1 MSQDRPSEPN
11 PWTSPPQPPPA
22 PQLPPA
28 YGSTAQ
34 PPPAYGPPP
43 PGTIGYAPNPLSV
56 QARSSATLWL
66 ILNIVSV
73 VVLANLPGIVGAI
86 YAALALGRAD
96 LDPVD
101 ARRKIRVSKI
111 WFFAGLILGVLLV
124 IAVVIFAVALAQS
137 GGFSSGSAYPGWR
150 A

>member
-1 MSQDRPSEPN
+1 MSQDRPTEPN

-22 PQLPPA
+22 
-28 YGSTAQ
+28 YGSAAP
-34 PPPAYGPPP
+34 PPPAYGAPAP
-43 PGTIGYAPNPLSV
+43 PGTGGYAPNPLSA

-96 LDPVD
+96 LDPID

-111 WFFAGLILGVLLV
+111 WFFAGLILGVLVV
-124 IAVVIFAVALAQS
+124 IAAVVFLVVLAQS
-137 GGFSSGSAYPGWR
+137 GGFSSHSAYPGWGT
-150 A
+150 

>member
-1 MSQDRPSEPN
+1 MSQDRPTEPN
-11 PWTSPPQPPPA
+11 PWTSPPQPPA
-22 PQLPPA
+22 A
-28 YGSTAQ
+28 YGATSQ

-43 PGTIGYAPNPLSV
+43 GTIGYVPSPLSA

-73 VVLANLPGIVGAI
+73 VFLANLAGIVGAI
-86 YAALALGRAD
+86 YAALALGRVD
-96 LDPVD
+96 LDPTD

-111 WFFAGLILGVLLV
+111 WFFAGLILGLLV
-124 IAVVIFAVALAQS
+124 IIAIVGFFVALAQS
-137 GGFSSGSAYPGWR
+137 GGFSSGSTYPGWH

>member
-1 MSQDRPSEPN
+1 MSQDRPTEPN
-11 PWTSPPQPPPA
+11 PWTSPPQPA
-22 PQLPPA
+22 A
-28 YGSTAQ
+28 TYGSAAQ

-43 PGTIGYAPNPLSV
+43 GTGGYAPNPLSA

-73 VVLANLPGIVGAI
+73 VILANLPGIVGAI

-96 LDPVD
+96 LDPID

-111 WFFAGLILGVLLV
+111 WFFAGLILGVLVV
-124 IAVVIFAVALAQS
+124 IAAVIFVVMLAQS
-137 GGFSSGSAYPGWR
+137 GGFSSGSGYPGWR